1 MNEKETML
9 KAEAYCSAGE
19 RCRSEVLAKIGLW
32 DKTDELTSAA
42 VSRIMEHLEKEP
54 FETEYGVVGMVR
66 DKKNA
71 FEPDK
76 LMFCKWGRVKIRAAL
91 RQKSVQREAV
101 DAALDG
107 IDEDEYLGILR
118 ELIASK
124 RREIRGATEY
134 ERSMK
139 LLRFVAQRGFEPAI
153 AARIADIQET
163 D

>member
-9 KAEAYCSAGE
+9 KAEAYCSVGE

-42 VSRIMEHLEKEP
+42 VSRIMEHLEKEGYLD
-54 FETEYGVVGMVR
+54 ENRYAV
-66 DKKNA
+66 A
-71 FEPDK
+71 FVHDK

-139 LLRFVAQRGFEPAI
+139 LLRSVAQRGFEPAI
-153 AARIADIQET
+153 AARIADIQEA